1 MPLPGAVATSAGLL
15 RYQLIKNI
23 DNIGIAR
30 DGIYYDYY
38 PVNFKYSP
46 VRFSFVGTTTQQFL
60 QLYGQDAPY
69 PFQQTVADAAVAPRA
84 FGTFAFGLRLSN
96 DGVTQYNNRTG
107 VKTVSKGFLQASPF
121 TTYTEIGQKSAEV
134 LTAYP
139 YASANVADG
148 STVSMAGQIGATSGG
163 AFYSSSN
170 SGVQYAGALNPINA
184 PYDLYFLPMTGF
196 ADLNGPQSDP
206 TSNYGGFILT
216 GLDPTTGLQR
226 AAVAELPVKPVQ
238 SIPGL
243 QGCDIRA
250 TNPAPPFHYG
260 LIGNAD
266 ASPILPPD
274 DVVGRWIDQASS
286 LRSRDEVHQ
295 AFLQHDDS
303 YCLNHILFDDWFC
316 SSLAPSG
323 AVLGFAALTDAQL
336 EKLAVEIVK
345 QVKAR
350 GPFLSLS
357 EFVNRQ
363 LAAPQPTNPLDPSLS
378 GALGTALKALENAS
392 SSLNPAEYAKNVG
405 KITSKVGDFG
415 GLEQQLPLGDW
426 TNSSLGSKGDY
437 LHPKAA
443 EGTSTFGFPGWPRQ
457 AEVLDR
463 LSPVISVRDETFV
476 VRAMGTSPLV
486 NGSTAKVWCEAV
498 YQRIPDYVDASAPAY
513 EAPLGDVPS
522 ITRRPNV
529 ILGRRFRLVSF
540 RWLAPKDL

>member
-1 MPLPGAVATSAGLL
+1 
-15 RYQLIKNI
+15 
-23 DNIGIAR
+23 
-30 DGIYYDYY
+30 
-38 PVNFKYSP
+38 
-46 VRFSFVGTTTQQFL
+46 
-60 QLYGQDAPY
+60 
-69 PFQQTVADAAVAPRA
+69 
-84 FGTFAFGLRLSN
+84 
-96 DGVTQYNNRTG
+96 
-107 VKTVSKGFLQASPF
+107 
-121 TTYTEIGQKSAEV
+121 
-134 LTAYP
+134 
-139 YASANVADG
+139 
-148 STVSMAGQIGATSGG
+148 
-163 AFYSSSN
+163 
-170 SGVQYAGALNPINA
+170 
-184 PYDLYFLPMTGF
+184 MTGF

-216 GLDPTTGLQR
+216 GLDPTSGLQR

-274 DVVGRWIDQASS
+274 DAVGRWIDMAGN
-286 LRSRDEVHQ
+286 LRSRDEIHQ

-303 YCLNHILFDDWFC
+303 YCLNHILFDDWFF
-316 SSLAPSG
+316 SSLAPLPTDWSSLRPSTGNEHVWNQTVMESMKKRWASFAAGTTTLPNSWFLPNAKAPLFDLAVTGASGFSGVPVQPVAYQRVAATLRVPGQFNVNSTSVVAWRALLGNLRSTSVPYIKPGNSSVSTATAVNNPLARMSIAHEGPVTSGGSSG
-323 AVLGFAALTDAQL
+323 AVLGFAALSDAQL
-336 EKLAVEIVK
+336 ERLAVEIVK

-363 LAAPQPTNPLDPSLS
+363 LATPQPGNPLDPSLS
-378 GALGTALKALENAS
+378 GALGTALKALENAGNS
-392 SSLNPAEYAKNVG
+392 FNPAVSAKTLG
-405 KITSKVGDFG
+405 KTTSKVGDFG

-426 TNSSLGSKGDY
+426 TSSGAGSKGDY

-443 EGTSTFGFPGWPRQ
+443 EGSSTYGFPGWPRQ
-457 AEVLDR
+457 ADVLDR

-486 NGSTAKVWCEAV
+486 NGANAKVWCEAV
-498 YQRIPDYVDASAPAY
+498 YQRIPDYVDATVPAH
-513 EAPLGDVPS
+513 EAPLGDVTLPTS
-522 ITRRPNV
+522 ANNRRVNV
-529 ILGRRFRLVSF
+529 VLGRRVRLVSF